1 MKVIVESAAAF
12 PGYCSADSGLTF
24 AGYFAELSLRRD
36 SLELIRSTF
45 SCPRAYQ
52 PVVLVPI
59 LRRTFD
65 GRLNVVAGT

>member
-1 MKVIVESAAAF
+1 MAVISEIAPDVYRISV
-12 PGYCSADSGLTF
+12 F
-24 AGYFAELSLRRD
+24 AQ
-36 SLELIRSTF
+36 
-45 SCPRAYQ
+45 Q